1 MYLTRNGDIQVTLG
15 APSDRPELP
24 DVLPGALNIANVF
37 NPPYLY
43 SVKDSRI
50 KFVEHKRYQMND
62 IAKLEKRIKNLEYY
76 TSLNLLEQN
85 TLNTF
90 VSDANGLNRFKSGI
104 FIDNFSSYTPQDVT
118 IGVRNSI
125 DPVEKVLRPAHYATA
140 VNLQVGSTAIPG
152 IGTFTT
158 NNTDARFTSLS
169 GQNVQR
175 TGNVISL
182 RYTELAEISQPYAT
196 RVVNVTPFLVDFYQG
211 SVALNPTTDVWVS
224 TLPPETNDVV
234 IEGNF
239 ESVAQAL
246 QAEVTD
252 GDDGLRTGV
261 APTLWNSWETTGINL
276 DLSGTTQTETF
287 NAASRRT
294 GRSTGD
300 LGLGGF
306 NANLSTINS
315 TTIDG
320 TINIEQNRTGVQQTV
335 NEVLT
340 EAASLGS
347 RIVNRSISNFMRER
361 NIEFTATRMKP
372 NTQVF
377 SFFDNV
383 NVTTRCTPKL
393 VQIVMNSG
401 VFQVG
406 EEVVG
411 TVPGSN
417 GEGLGAVDSP
427 SIRFRVA
434 TANHKYGPFNNP
446 SDFYD
451 SNPYLRSNAIPS
463 VYSAESTILNVD
475 TASLASE
482 ENPTFRGHIV
492 TTMVLRG
499 QTSGAEATV
508 TNVNLITDRVGTL
521 IGCFNVPGEGDV
533 SNQTFNT
540 GRNVFKLTSSAINS
554 TIDGT
559 TTTSAEEIFYSQGDI
574 DTTEEVTLSLRNAR
588 VTTVEV

>member
-1 MYLTRNGDIQVTLG
+1 M
-15 APSDRPELP
+15 
-24 DVLPGALNIANVF
+24 
-37 NPPYLY
+37 
-43 SVKDSRI
+43 
-50 KFVEHKRYQMND
+50 
-62 IAKLEKRIKNLEYY
+62 
-76 TSLNLLEQN
+76 
-85 TLNTF
+85 
-90 VSDANGLNRFKSGI
+90 
-104 FIDNFSSYTPQDVT
+104 
-118 IGVRNSI
+118 
-125 DPVEKVLRPAHYATA
+125 
-140 VNLQVGSTAIPG
+140 
-152 IGTFTT
+152 
-158 NNTDARFTSLS
+158 
-169 GQNVQR
+169 
-175 TGNVISL
+175 
-182 RYTELAEISQPYAT
+182 
-196 RVVNVTPFLVDFYQG
+196 
-211 SVALNPTTDVWVS
+211 
-224 TLPPETNDVV
+224 
-234 IEGNF
+234 
-239 ESVAQAL
+239 
-246 QAEVTD
+246 
-252 GDDGLRTGV
+252 
-261 APTLWNSWETTGINL
+261 WNSWETTGINL

-294 GRSTGD
+294 GRTTGD

-463 VYSAESTILNVD
+463 VYSLRVQFSMLILQV
-475 TASLASE
+475 LHQRKIQLSE
-482 ENPTFRGHIV
+482 VILLQPWF
-492 TTMVLRG
+492 
-499 QTSGAEATV
+499 
-508 TNVNLITDRVGTL
+508 
-521 IGCFNVPGEGDV
+521 
-533 SNQTFNT
+533 
-540 GRNVFKLTSSAINS
+540 
-554 TIDGT
+554 
-559 TTTSAEEIFYSQGDI
+559 
-574 DTTEEVTLSLRNAR
+574 
-588 VTTVEV
+588 